1 MYQSCSFVISFDI
14 GNMSP
19 PKFILFQDKSDFLDQ
34 FYFYMNFRIS
44 LSLFAKKPDGS
55 LIQIALN
62 LQISF
67 MYVFF
72 LTILRFPICESGIY
86 FHVFKSLVSHQCFVV
101 FSTSLSLSVVLY
113 SFQMLLQ
120 RTLFSSVDLLIVHF
134 LCIKTQ
140 LISRY

>member
-1 MYQSCSFVISFDI
+1 MTMYQSSSFVVSFEI
-14 GNMSP
+14 ENMSP
-19 PKFILFQDKSDFLDQ
+19 PSLFFFFKINLILLDQ

-62 LQISF
+62 LWIGF

-86 FHVFKSLVSHQCFVV
+86 FHLFKSSLVSHQCFAV
-101 FSTSLSLSVVLY
+101 FSTSLSLSVILY
-113 SFQMLLQ
+113 SF
-120 RTLFSSVDLLIVHF
+120 
-134 LCIKTQ
+134 
-140 LISRY
+140 